1 MTKTLRN
8 PKELSKTGEITE
20 GYVLSQDKASI
31 EYADAVDNTVIANV
45 TGVKSTDG
53 LELYDKNGEK
63 LVIVYKESFNEEN
76 ITLDEESEF
85 SFELGDEMAPES
97 GEGWQF
103 DPQTRIAEYH
113 DEGWMTKGYVRQ
125 NDKLIEYK
133 PEVTGGTSAIIEGVN
148 SKVDFK
154 VIEDEDGDTAYD
166 EKTVQLT
173 AFNFQD
179 SVRVVENTGNL
190 KFDIAEGEY
199 NEASFAGLSTADTV
213 VNSGSGVHFNLG
225 EGNDEFESSGEDV
238 SVHGGA
244 GKDKIFNTGKNVTI
258 YGGADNDNISLSESS
273 VGGGNVLFYAS
284 GDGKDKVSLFGS
296 DDVIRIADGEIP
308 DITANV
314 KNKDVV
320 FGIGKGS
327 IKLKNGAT
335 TNSKIRI
342 LDSTGTEIESVSG
355 NTYTEKGIIKDG
367 IIKLATTFTGEYIAT
382 KSVNAQSG
390 VEIEVNVVDGSQL
403 EEGASLNAGTHGES
417 ILGGIGKDTL
427 ISGDQEFS
435 FTGGEGNDVFFYNGG
450 TGRITDYSMGG
461 TNGKDKIRIADGLTF
476 RQFDT
481 KTNNLIL
488 TYADADNNLNYV
500 TIDGGRGKEITFGT
514 NKAVTNIFNDDGIF
528 DAKGKGVSIGGN
540 SESDKNKDT
549 FEALR
554 GYAKIITINASM
566 ANYEIKLT
574 GNKKAN
580 LIIAGS
586 EGSTINGGKGKDTLV
601 GGDGRDIFVYEA
613 NSGNKLI
620 KNYTYSASGGDV
632 ISLGSDAK
640 IDAIEEKGANLVL
653 SVGNNKITIE
663 GGAGN
668 PFKFDDGSE
677 KIAQDNMFI
686 STDGKSASLTSA
698 YTAGNEFTLGEGNS
712 WKNFD
717 AGEGS
722 SAYLITGDTEDNSL
736 VGGKKADSISGGD
749 GNDSIRGGKGND
761 TLWGGDG
768 NDTFIF
774 YAGDGTDRIMDFGEG
789 DMLQI
794 LDKRG
799 LRPAKF
805 KGKYSDKNETLTL
818 NITGGGKIILE
829 NISAESTFI
838 INNAEHKI
846 SGNKLK

>member
-1 MTKTLRN
+1 M
-8 PKELSKTGEITE
+8 
-20 GYVLSQDKASI
+20 
-31 EYADAVDNTVIANV
+31 
-45 TGVKSTDG
+45 
-53 LELYDKNGEK
+53 
-63 LVIVYKESFNEEN
+63 
-76 ITLDEESEF
+76 
-85 SFELGDEMAPES
+85 
-97 GEGWQF
+97 
-103 DPQTRIAEYH
+103 
-113 DEGWMTKGYVRQ
+113 
-125 NDKLIEYK
+125 
-133 PEVTGGTSAIIEGVN
+133 
-148 SKVDFK
+148 
-154 VIEDEDGDTAYD
+154 
-166 EKTVQLT
+166 
-173 AFNFQD
+173 
-179 SVRVVENTGNL
+179 
-190 KFDIAEGEY
+190 
-199 NEASFAGLSTADTV
+199 
-213 VNSGSGVHFNLG
+213 G
-225 EGNDEFESSGEDV
+225 EGNDELESSGKDV

-244 GKDKIFNTGKNVTI
+244 GKDRIFNTGKNVTI

-403 EEGASLNAGTHGES
+403 EEGASLNAGAEGTS
-417 ILGGIGKDTL
+417 ILGGEGKDTL
-427 ISGDQEFS
+427 ISGDQNDFS
-435 FTGGEGNDVFFYNGG
+435 LTGGEGNDVFFYNGG
-450 TGRITDYSMGG
+450 DGRITDYSMSG

-481 KTNNLIL
+481 RTNNLIL
-488 TYADADNNLNYV
+488 TYADADDNLNYV
-500 TIDGGRGKEITFGT
+500 TIDGGKGKEITFGT
-514 NKAVTNIFNDDGIF
+514 SKAVTNIFNDDGIF

-540 SESDKNKDT
+540 SESDKNKDS

-620 KNYTYSASGGDV
+620 KNYTYSASGDDV

-640 IDAIEEKGANLVL
+640 IEEISNKNSDLIL

-677 KIAQDNMFI
+677 KIAQDNMLF
-686 STDGKSASLTSA
+686 SADRKSASLTSA
-698 YTAGNEFTLGEGNS
+698 YTAGSEFTLGEGNS
-712 WKNFD
+712 RKNFD
-717 AGEGS
+717 ASEGTG
-722 SAYLITGDTEDNSL
+722 AYLITGDTEDNSTPERT
-736 VGGKKADSISGGD
+736 I
-749 GNDSIRGGKGND
+749 
-761 TLWGGDG
+761 
-768 NDTFIF
+768 
-774 YAGDGTDRIMDFGEG
+774 
-789 DMLQI
+789 
-794 LDKRG
+794 
-799 LRPAKF
+799 
-805 KGKYSDKNETLTL
+805 
-818 NITGGGKIILE
+818 
-829 NISAESTFI
+829 
-838 INNAEHKI
+838 
-846 SGNKLK
+846 

>member
-1 MTKTLRN
+1 MLYQYNSGDGNDSIVGFNSASTLSISGG
-8 PKELSKTGEITE
+8 EYSSLTSLSDIIIRVDDGSI
-20 GYVLSQDKASI
+20 VLSGAANLDSVNVIFNPLPVWKLNGTTAA
-31 EYADAVDNTVIANV
+31 YGTADNILVTVK
-45 TGVKSTDG
+45 GVSSTDG
-53 LELYDKNGEK
+53 LFIDTKNNIVTVSSSALNQSDVTISDGYNLVLSSDVEAPIFAQNPTWITDGTISAYKKAATKEGYTLKDNQIIYTATGSGEALIELGGIRQNSEPTVDDNKIILSDGN
-63 LVIVYKESFNEEN
+63 FTEN
-76 ITLDEESEF
+76 ISVTVISNSGNYE
-85 SFELGDEMAPES
+85 FELAES
-97 GEGWQF
+97 
-103 DPQTRIAEYH
+103 I
-113 DEGWMTKGYVRQ
+113 
-125 NDKLIEYK
+125 
-133 PEVTGGTSAIIEGVN
+133 
-148 SKVDFK
+148 
-154 VIEDEDGDTAYD
+154 YD
-166 EKTVQLT
+166 
-173 AFNFQD
+173 
-179 SVRVVENTGNL
+179 
-190 KFDIAEGEY
+190 
-199 NEASFAGLSTADTV
+199 ASFIGSAGRDTIT
-213 VNSGSGVHFNLG
+213 NNGDDLIIN
-225 EGNDEFESSGEDV
+225 
-238 SVHGGA
+238 GGA
-244 GKDKIFNTGKNVTI
+244 GIDKILNNATNSTV
-258 YGGADNDNISLSESS
+258 YGGAGNDIVSLSGSN
-273 VGGGNVLFYAS
+273 GGNMFVYSA
-284 GDGKDKVSLFGS
+284 GDGKDRVYNFKANDTIKIADNSSVEAQVSGS
-296 DDVIRIADGEIP
+296 DVIFKISNGKITVKEGINLSSGIRIVNSSNDPI
-308 DITANV
+308 AN
-314 KNKDVV
+314 
-320 FGIGKGS
+320 
-327 IKLKNGAT
+327 
-335 TNSKIRI
+335 
-342 LDSTGTEIESVSG
+342 VSG
-355 NTYTEKGIIKDG
+355 NIYTADGVIKSDT
-367 IIKLATTFTGEYIAT
+367 IKLAANLTGGYTAD
-382 KSVNAQSG
+382 SLS
-390 VEIEVNVVDGSQL
+390 VVDGSQL

-698 YTAGNEFTLGEGNS
+698 YTAGNEFVLGEGNS

-749 GNDSIRGGKGND
+749 GTDSIRGGKGND

-768 NDTFIF
+768 DDTFIF
-774 YAGDGTDRIMDFGEG
+774 YAGDGTDKIMDFDEG